1 MKPPAAGGAEGDGRL
16 RVAGDP
22 LSSGSGLWRL
32 ALRHWREPVL
42 ARALAANP
50 GAPVL
55 LLRCLA
61 RGRWDVAATVAR
73 NPRCSPRLQHRL
85 ACYPPNWA
93 VAAAVAANPA
103 ADAAVLAELA
113 GSADAKVRLHVA
125 ANPSL
130 PESAVECL
138 LADPNRNVRAV
149 AASNS
154 AASAAGL
161 SRLAEGFS
169 EPAFILRAIAAN
181 PACPA
186 ELSGQLLT
194 WIALGGPGHED
205 PVFDPVECTGHP
217 GDTSVA
223 VAAWYWEQA
232 STEVAANHSLW
243 RARAQFPAAR
253 RHVPFHQARMLARDP
268 RPEVRRAVA
277 SLTGLPLSYLRELC
291 GDADPGVARLAGMR
305 LQAEKSPAGRKR
317 RRARHARALFSL
329 GWMAALLL
337 LGGMETLVNQSQS
350 DQSQP
355 PSSPAPAQHARSPA
369 PASTGTPGAG
379 VTITSR
385 YRLAGAGLL
394 RCGSA
399 GGVAFVFVTAE
410 RLALTVRMTGAVRL
424 PENQP
429 VTGSVHIPAG
439 SEAEFELPVGPAPV
453 KVAPDGVAGT
463 SPGTRPVLA
472 RCR

>member
-93 VAAAVAANPA
+93 VAAA
-103 ADAAVLAELA
+103 
-113 GSADAKVRLHVA
+113 VA

-277 SLTGLPLSYLRELC
+277 SLTGLPLSYLRE
-291 GDADPGVARLAGMR
+291 
-305 LQAEKSPAGRKR
+305 
-317 RRARHARALFSL
+317 
-329 GWMAALLL
+329 
-337 LGGMETLVNQSQS
+337 
-350 DQSQP
+350 
-355 PSSPAPAQHARSPA
+355 
-369 PASTGTPGAG
+369 
-379 VTITSR
+379 
-385 YRLAGAGLL
+385 
-394 RCGSA
+394 
-399 GGVAFVFVTAE
+399 
-410 RLALTVRMTGAVRL
+410 
-424 PENQP
+424 
-429 VTGSVHIPAG
+429 
-439 SEAEFELPVGPAPV
+439 
-453 KVAPDGVAGT
+453 
-463 SPGTRPVLA
+463 
-472 RCR
+472 

>member
-1 MKPPAAGGAEGDGRL
+1 MKPPAAGGPEGDGRL

-22 LSSGSGLWRL
+22 LSSGTGLWRL

-73 NPRCSPRLQHRL
+73 NPRCSPQLQHRL

-268 RPEVRRAVA
+268 RPEVRRA
-277 SLTGLPLSYLRELC
+277 
-291 GDADPGVARLAGMR
+291 GMR

-317 RRARHARALFSL
+317 RRARYARALFSL
-329 GWMAALLL
+329 GWIAALVL

-369 PASTGTPGAG
+369 PAGTGTPGAG

-385 YRLAGAGLL
+385 
-394 RCGSA
+394 
-399 GGVAFVFVTAE
+399 
-410 RLALTVRMTGAVRL
+410 
-424 PENQP
+424 
-429 VTGSVHIPAG
+429 
-439 SEAEFELPVGPAPV
+439 
-453 KVAPDGVAGT
+453 
-463 SPGTRPVLA
+463 
-472 RCR
+472 